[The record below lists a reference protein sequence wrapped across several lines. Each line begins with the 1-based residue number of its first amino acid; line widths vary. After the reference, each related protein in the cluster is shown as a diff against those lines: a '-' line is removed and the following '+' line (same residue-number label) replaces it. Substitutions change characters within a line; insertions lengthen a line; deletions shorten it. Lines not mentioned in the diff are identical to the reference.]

1 MHHLSANEELD
12 KQREM
17 AEGGLVHRG
26 DGKFLNHRYEQFLH
40 CLIRGGSIKS
50 AAAAVNISYRTAI
63 RWMHTPALQELYE
76 EISNGLA
83 EYERDRTQK
92 AATLAMDVLVHILS
106 REEQIVG
113 ANDGGT
119 ANAIRAAKVIL
130 EHASREEELKLLRT
144 QVREL
149 QRITAIEQAQ
159 FPSVDDARTID
170 AEPGNVSVSGAK

>member
-1 MHHLSANEELD
+1 MHHQSANEEHD
-12 KQREM
+12 IAREQT
-17 AEGGLVHRG
+17 EGGNIYQVNRG

-92 AATLAMDVLVHILS
+92 AATLAMEGSVYHWN
-106 REEQIVG
+106 RKVG
-113 ANDGGT
+113 
-119 ANAIRAAKVIL
+119 
-130 EHASREEELKLLRT
+130 
-144 QVREL
+144 
-149 QRITAIEQAQ
+149 
-159 FPSVDDARTID
+159 
-170 AEPGNVSVSGAK
+170 

>member
-1 MHHLSANEELD
+1 M
-12 KQREM
+12 
-17 AEGGLVHRG
+17 
-26 DGKFLNHRYEQFLH
+26 
-40 CLIRGGSIKS
+40 
-50 AAAAVNISYRTAI
+50 
-63 RWMHTPALQELYE
+63 QELYE

-149 QRITAIEQAQ
+149 QRITAIEQAP
-159 FPSVDDARTID
+159 FPAVDDARTVD